1 MTAVDR
7 GQTADTTAD
16 MPDLTGS
23 VTGERPV
30 VTGRRPSAGTATRR
44 DPAAGQAGEGRTAG
58 EVLRWSRDTVEPA
71 LRSAIDTLPPSMRHI
86 SGYHF
91 GWWDEHGR
99 PTQAD
104 SGKAIRP
111 ALVLLAAEAV
121 GGTAA
126 SALPAAVA
134 VELAHNFS
142 LLHDDV
148 MDGDRTRRHRP
159 TAWSVFGVSPAILAG
174 DSLLAL
180 AYDALSAGGHPA
192 VQEATR
198 IFGVTIQE
206 LLEGQS
212 ADVAFEGRKDVELA
226 ECLAMV
232 AGKTGALLGCA
243 CALGAL
249 SGGGTPEQVERL
261 RSFGADLGLA
271 FQLVDDLLGIWGDPE
286 VTGKPVYSDLR
297 SRKKSLPV
305 VAALAS
311 PTPAG
316 RELAGLYHQEDPL
329 TDTDLA
335 HAAELVDAV
344 GGRAWS
350 QEQADELLAGA
361 LRHLHEARPVARAAA
376 ELRTLA
382 RLVTRRDR

>member
-1 MTAVDR
+1 MVDAVTE
-7 GQTADTTAD
+7 GG
-16 MPDLTGS
+16 L
-23 VTGERPV
+23 VTGEGAV
-30 VTGRRPSAGTATRR
+30 
-44 DPAAGQAGEGRTAG
+44 EGRSARA
-58 EVLRWSRDTVEPA
+58 VLLWSRGTVEPA
-71 LRSAIDTLPPSMRHI
+71 LRSAVDTLPPSMRRI
-86 SGYHF
+86 AGYHF
-91 GWWDEHGR
+91 GWWDECGE
-99 PTQAD
+99 PTRAD

-121 GGTAA
+121 GGSAA
-126 SALPAAVA
+126 AALPAAVA

-159 TAWSVFGVSPAILAG
+159 TAWAVFGISPAILAG
-174 DSLLAL
+174 DALLAL
-180 AYDALSAGGHPA
+180 AFDVLSADGQRVA
-192 VQEATR
+192 SEATR
-198 IFGVTIQE
+198 SFGAAIQE

-212 ADVAFEGRKDVELA
+212 ADVAFERRQDVELT
-226 ECLAMV
+226 ECLVMA

-249 SGGGTPEQVERL
+249 FGGGTPEQVERL
-261 RSFGADLGLA
+261 RAFGSDLGLA

-316 RELAGLYHQEDPL
+316 RELAGLYHREHPL
-329 TDTDLA
+329 TDADLV
-335 HAAELVDAV
+335 HAAGLVDAV

-350 QEQADELLAGA
+350 QAQADELLARA
-361 LRHLHEARPVARAAA
+361 LRHLHAASSMARPAA
-376 ELRTLA
+376 ELGALA